1 MHFHS
6 TLGGLNGECSQ
17 LKTYGE
23 EIGIISEWGFK
34 QKYNS
39 RMAEHSK
46 KEKKF
51 MNHKV
56 VKCHTDQDADHEIS
70 NEMFQ
75 ESSGTA

>member
-1 MHFHS
+1 
-6 TLGGLNGECSQ
+6 
-17 LKTYGE
+17 
-23 EIGIISEWGFK
+23 
-34 QKYNS
+34 
-39 RMAEHSK
+39 MAEHSK